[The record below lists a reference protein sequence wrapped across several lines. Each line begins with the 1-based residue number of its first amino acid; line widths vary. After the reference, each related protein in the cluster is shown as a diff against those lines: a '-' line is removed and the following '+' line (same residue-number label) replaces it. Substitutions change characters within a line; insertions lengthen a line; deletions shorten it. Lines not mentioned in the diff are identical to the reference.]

1 MNRTGSVM
9 RRNLF
14 FAFMALLAISYLFP
28 FYIMLT
34 QSLKTPRDSVLSPL
48 TPPTSVFLDNFADAW
63 AGAKLGDALVT
74 SSIVSAG
81 SLVLLVACG
90 TAAAYT
96 LARRTGRLP
105 RWVFLLILLALAV
118 PFQLGIIP
126 LYSLAREAHLLGSEV
141 GLIVYYVGLQMPFT
155 VFVYTAFLMATPRE
169 FEEAAEIDGASSWQV
184 LRHIVLPELTPA
196 TATVVLLNLVYIWN
210 DLFVPLLFLS
220 GSGKATLPVG
230 IFSFVGLYSSQWNLV
245 FAGLLIAMVPVLICF
260 IIFQRR
266 VIEGF
271 SAGMKG

>member
-1 MNRTGSVM
+1 MNRTGSTM
-9 RRNLF
+9 RRNLY
-14 FAFMALLAISYLFP
+14 FAFVAVLAVSYLFP
-28 FYIMLT
+28 FYIMFV
-34 QSLKTPRDSVLSPL
+34 QALKTPRDAVLSPL
-48 TPPTSVFLDNFADAW
+48 TPPTSLYLNNFTEAW
-63 AGAKLGDALVT
+63 ANANLGSALIT
-74 SSIVSAG
+74 SLLIAVG
-81 SLVLLVACG
+81 SLVLLVVFG
-90 TAAAYT
+90 TAASYA
-96 LARRTGRLP
+96 LARRSGRIP
-105 RWVFLLILLALAV
+105 RWIFLLVLLALAV

-126 LYSLAREAHLLGSEV
+126 LYSLARNAHLLGSEI
-141 GLIVYYVGLQMPFT
+141 GLVVYYVGLQMPFT

-169 FEEAAEIDGASSWQV
+169 FEEAAEIDGANHLQV

-230 IFSFVGLYSSQWNLV
+230 IFSFVGQYSSQWNLV
-245 FAGLLIAMVPVLICF
+245 FAGLIIAMVPVLICF